1 MSTSYL
7 TASFLR
13 HRSHAKIPFFSS
25 SSKLDLSIF
34 SGDSR
39 SILRFLHHLC
49 RFSVKFFLYNSFCSF
64 DSRVFDLF
72 VWFVSFLCRGSWTF
86 VWFNHNSSPLSLPWW
101 VTSKRESFYVYL
113 IWVTS
118 IYHPLQVNSILSE
131 VSLEGFWFWGESL
144 KLYWNLWVGGGSC
157 WTHHKDRLS
166 CICFAL
172 LVQCFVVVAVE
183 EVNLLSSRRVR
194 MGCFIAL
201 CVKLRCGKH
210 LNSQTCWLPSLLI
223 GMD

>member
-72 VWFVSFLCRGSWTF
+72 VWFVWFLCRGSWTF

-144 KLYWNLWVGGGSC
+144 KLYWNLWVGVGSC
-157 WTHHKDRLS
+157 CVLGSWVCFLRLLCS
-166 CICFAL
+166 FCWEQASSVHCHGYILSSGKLKLFAL
-172 LVQCFVVVAVE
+172 LSNIKFALRFFFFCF
-183 EVNLLSSRRVR
+183 
-194 MGCFIAL
+194 
-201 CVKLRCGKH
+201 
-210 LNSQTCWLPSLLI
+210 
-223 GMD
+223 MDQ